1 MPIQIRYISVVI
13 PISNIINL
21 KGQDW
26 WDNYLKS
33 RKDMLGIILWQDK
46 YLFRDGDMDESGADN
61 IVKFWEEQGL
71 TPKKIIDGK
80 KYWNDLCVVHSF
92 DGLTLPCEWLKVF
105 YITTKQNARVVS
117 HVSFFSDKSTEI
129 IGPTRKFNIEDSKFK
144 HLIK

>member
-13 PISNIINL
+13 PIKNIIRL

-33 RKDMLGIILWQDK
+33 REDMLGIILWQDK
-46 YLFRDGDMDESGADN
+46 YLFRDGAMDENDIDN
-61 IVKFWEEQGL
+61 IVHFWEKQGL
-71 TPKKIIDGK
+71 KPKKIVNGK
-80 KYWNDLCVVHSF
+80 EYWNDLCVVDSF
-92 DGLTLPCEWLKVF
+92 EGPTLPCEWLKVF

-117 HVSFFSDKSTEI
+117 HVAFISDNSKEI
-129 IGPTRKFNIEDSKFK
+129 IGPTRKYNINDSKFK